1 MRLIQQAMFDTAH
14 PSHLDL
20 GTMRGVPDLKRV
32 ASLPLPKGAAPL
44 RDTTKQELLRSA
56 LDFAGLCDAS
66 RVTMASP
73 DVVEGWMNGQASM
86 PDGKLLVLAVF
97 LEKLGAENGK

>member
-1 MRLIQQAMFDTAH
+1 MFDTAH
-14 PSHLDL
+14 PPHLDL

-32 ASLPLPKGAAPL
+32 ASLPLPKGAPL
-44 RDTTKQELLRSA
+44 GDTTKQELLRSA
-56 LDFAGLCDAS
+56 VDSAGLRDAS

-97 LEKLGAENGK
+97 LEKKLGAENGG

>member
-1 MRLIQQAMFDTAH
+1 M
-14 PSHLDL
+14 
-20 GTMRGVPDLKRV
+20 
-32 ASLPLPKGAAPL
+32 

-56 LDFAGLCDAS
+56 VDSAGLRDVS

-97 LEKLGAENGK
+97 LEELGAENGGSVPAV

>member
-1 MRLIQQAMFDTAH
+1 
-14 PSHLDL
+14 
-20 GTMRGVPDLKRV
+20 MRGVRNLKRL
-32 ASLPLPKGAAPL
+32 ASLPIAKGAAPM

-56 LDFAGLCDAS
+56 VDSAGLRDVS

-73 DVVEGWMNGQASM
+73 DVVEGWMNEQASM

-97 LEKLGAENGK
+97 VEKLGAENGG